1 MPGQDPPPG
10 ASRPCGASTSTWPP
24 ATTVGMLTTTI
35 APTAGRARLAGYDV
49 ATQPLA
55 LTALSIRVFRRL
67 AVS

>member
-1 MPGQDPPPG
+1 
-10 ASRPCGASTSTWPP
+10 
-24 ATTVGMLTTTI
+24 MLTTTI